1 MFKAGTQSDTRMV
14 ISGDTLELFK
24 YKQPYFYNWVDLS
37 KKNRLHKGVTSP
49 IPKREDNIKRAVAN
63 VRRLVQCNQEDQ
75 SEKPKFLTLTYAE
88 NIQDLNRTNPDFYRF
103 TKAIRDTHGDMQ
115 YIAVPEFQE
124 RGAVHYHALYFNL
137 PFMQDFKSEMARLWP
152 HGSTKIEAVRSMNAM
167 PRYISKYMTK
177 NLADIRT
184 SGRRSFFTSRNLHRP
199 IVVHNQ
205 ERAND
210 IFERWSPQL
219 SAVGSKCFQDYRGRD
234 VTYFLF
240 KGAKELTANLRL
252 VQSF

>member
-1 MFKAGTQSDTRMV
+1 MA
-14 ISGDTLELFK
+14 
-24 YKQPYFYNWVDLS
+24 
-37 KKNRLHKGVTSP
+37 KKNRPHKGESSL

-75 SEKPKFLTLTYAE
+75 KEKPKFLTLTYAE
-88 NIQDLNRTNPDFYRF
+88 NIQELSKTNPDFTLF
-103 TKAIRDTHGDMQ
+103 TQRIRETYGDMQ

-177 NLADIRT
+177 SLSDIRT

-205 ERAND
+205 ERAD
-210 IFERWSPQL
+210 EIIERWSPQMN
-219 SAVGSKCFQDYRGRD
+219 VIGTKCFQDFRGRD
-234 VTYFLF
+234 ITYFLF

>member
-1 MFKAGTQSDTRMV
+1 MYKAGIQSDTRLV

-24 YKQPYFYNWVDLS
+24 YKQPFFYNWIDMA
-37 KKNRLHKGVTSP
+37 KKNRPHKGESSL

-75 SEKPKFLTLTYAE
+75 TEKPKFLTLTYRE
-88 NIQDLNRTNPDFYRF
+88 NIQDLSRTNPDFTLF
-103 TKAIRDTHGDMQ
+103 TRKVRDTYGDMQ

-124 RGAVHYHALYFNL
+124 RGAVHYHALFFNL
-137 PFMQDFKSEMARLWP
+137 PFIQDFKGEMARVWP
-152 HGSTKIEAVRSMNAM
+152 HGTTKIEAVRSMNAM

-177 NLADIRT
+177 SLADKRT

-205 ERAND
+205 ERANQ
-210 IFERWSPQL
+210 IIEQWSPQL
-219 SAVGSKCFQDYRGRD
+219 NSVGTKCFQDFRGRD

-252 VQSF
+252 VHSF